1 MRIHILGGDWQ
12 FKKST
17 AMFLPPVVVDI
28 NDIAVAGSIGDIAIP
43 TRMAPVLIVI
53 ALITSEL
60 VLQISRRP
68 KERLIQ

>member
-1 MRIHILGGDWQ
+1 
-12 FKKST
+12 
-17 AMFLPPVVVDI
+17 MFLPPVVVDI

-43 TRMAPVLIVI
+43 TRVAPVLIVI